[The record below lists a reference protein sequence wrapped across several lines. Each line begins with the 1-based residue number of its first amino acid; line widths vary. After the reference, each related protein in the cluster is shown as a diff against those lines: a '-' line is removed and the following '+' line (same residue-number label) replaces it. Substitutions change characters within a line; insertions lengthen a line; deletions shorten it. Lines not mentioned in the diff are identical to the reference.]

1 MWRVLLISSIKE
13 EEVYV
18 HGACDENMKI
28 LEAAARLLSFY
39 IRKHKIDGFND
50 HIEFDYQ
57 VKWIFVNENPHLL
70 Y

>member
-1 MWRVLLISSIKE
+1 
-13 EEVYV
+13 
-18 HGACDENMKI
+18 MKI

-57 VKWIFVNENPHLL
+57 VKRTFVNESPNLL